1 MDINVKQLLNTPV
14 WQMTGEQQ
22 YRLIQYALGNG
33 SANNGVNT
41 AMETNTP
48 FAPKRTR
55 IAGVILNKE
64 IDVLTLG
71 VYVIV
76 LCLGKKWKLNVR
88 GLASTL
94 GISANKFR
102 AAFSAFEKTGYLKRT
117 RAHDKNGKFC
127 GWDYTIGYEPITDIA
142 KSPTPAHRLVNKAEE
157 EETDKSLSTNQEQN
171 QEIKSYG
178 KQRYC

>member
-71 VYVIV
+71 V
-76 LCLGKKWKLNVR
+76 
-88 GLASTL
+88 
-94 GISANKFR
+94 
-102 AAFSAFEKTGYLKRT
+102 
-117 RAHDKNGKFC
+117 
-127 GWDYTIGYEPITDIA
+127 
-142 KSPTPAHRLVNKAEE
+142 
-157 EETDKSLSTNQEQN
+157 
-171 QEIKSYG
+171 
-178 KQRYC
+178 